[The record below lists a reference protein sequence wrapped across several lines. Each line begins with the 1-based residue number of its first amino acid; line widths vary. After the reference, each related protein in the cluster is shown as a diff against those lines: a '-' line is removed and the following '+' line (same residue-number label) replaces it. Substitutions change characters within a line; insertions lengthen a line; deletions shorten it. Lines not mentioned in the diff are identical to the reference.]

1 MKDFKTKNGFFTG
14 NVGVGT
20 TNPESVLQ
28 VQGSQAY
35 AASASDLATSVTKSA
50 LRVRGSNNSSDSLW
64 MGVENV
70 NANPYIQ
77 GSNGDGSNAKNI
89 SINPFGGNVGIGTTN
104 PRGKL
109 EIGESS
115 EDAFYV
121 DFQSGE
127 GITNF
132 KSPYSGVNGN
142 RGGWQFITKD
152 GGTTPY
158 NALRINSVG
167 NVGIGT
173 ASPNTSL
180 HVTTSSGNG
189 DGVVFIQNTLADY
202 GMGLKVKGGG
212 NADNQRFALKV
223 QNANGDDILFAQ
235 SRTGNVGIGTANP
248 TSRFQVEEPVSAN
261 QTTALFV
268 RNQSSHTSLGGATIA
283 GFHNASDYVMQIK
296 TNGNVGI
303 GTTNPSA
310 GRLDVWQTES
320 ASDSCIKTVRPGS
333 AERTHL
339 AFYTANGLVGTIKTS
354 GNTTSYNTS
363 SDYRLKENVIEVD
376 NAIERVNNL
385 KPCRFNFIADPG
397 KIVDGFLAHEVQEV
411 VPEAISGEKDAVK
424 EEEYEITPAEL
435 DDDGNVI
442 TEAEMGTRQVPDY
455 QGIDQGKL
463 VPLLTKAIQ
472 EQQAMIED
480 LKKEIEQLKS

>member
-1 MKDFKTKNGFFTG
+1 MLK
-14 NVGVGT
+14 
-20 TNPESVLQ
+20 
-28 VQGSQAY
+28 
-35 AASASDLATSVTKSA
+35 SDA
-50 LRVRGSNNSSDSLW
+50 SNNL
-64 MGVENV
+64 MFRAG
-70 NANPYIQ
+70 P
-77 GSNGDGSNAKNI
+77 SNDVVTI
-89 SINPFGGNVGIGTTN
+89 TPGGNVGIGTTN

-235 SRTGNVGIGTANP
+235 SRTGNVGIGTTNP
-248 TSRFQVEEPVSAN
+248 NAKLEISGGGTGVWLKTNNLTNRSSNTMAGVAPTPTDENSFEIGPGYINLNRDD
-261 QTTALFV
+261 TTTVKQIQFGK
-268 RNQSSHTSLGGATIA
+268 NGSIA
-283 GFHNASDYVMQIK
+283 GYIETFASS
-296 TNGNVGI
+296 TNY
-303 GTTNPSA
+303 S
-310 GRLDVWQTES
+310 
-320 ASDSCIKTVRPGS
+320 
-333 AERTHL
+333 
-339 AFYTANGLVGTIKTS
+339 TA
-354 GNTTSYNTS
+354 
-363 SDYRLKENVIEVD
+363 SDYRLKENVVAID
-376 NAIERVNNL
+376 GAIERINKL
-385 KPCRFNFIADPG
+385 KPCRFNFIKTPEE
-397 KIVDGFLAHEVQEV
+397 IVDGFIAHEVQGI
-411 VPEAISGEKDAVK
+411 VPEAISGEKD
-424 EEEYEITPAEL
+424 EQDEG
-435 DDDGNVI
+435 GNI
-442 TEAEMGTRQVPDY
+442 IP
-455 QGIDQGKL
+455 QGIDQAKL
-463 VPLLTKAIQ
+463 VPLLTAAIQ
-472 EQQAMIED
+472 EQQTIIED
-480 LKKEIEQLKS
+480 LKARIETLES